1 MKILNVLIVSTPL
14 FDFKLRSSPSYARR
28 HLWIFVFWK
37 KFPKIQ
43 FSNIFIFQCV
53 WPIESGMEFIGKS
66 DFLKFY
72 KYIRL
77 KGERK
82 TEKKNKR
89 RTEQNRSTN
98 VVEVDV
104 EDTFES
110 FQFEKLSAFSVPIM
124 MSPIARTPRRERE
137 VVPIPEDNQI
147 VVSQNEEEQVIYSGD
162 LNNGLVR
169 L

>member
-1 MKILNVLIVSTPL
+1 
-14 FDFKLRSSPSYARR
+14 
-28 HLWIFVFWK
+28 
-37 KFPKIQ
+37 
-43 FSNIFIFQCV
+43 
-53 WPIESGMEFIGKS
+53 MEFTGKS

-72 KYIRL
+72 KYILL
-77 KGERK
+77 KEERK

-89 RTEQNRSTN
+89 RTEQNRSAN

-104 EDTFES
+104 EETFES

-137 VVPIPEDNQI
+137 AVPIPEANHI

-162 LNNGLVR
+162 LNNILVR
-169 L
+169 LFDHRHVSDCCMVHYSDHHLNSGHIVSIIRMVICIRSQRQLV

>member
-28 HLWIFVFWK
+28 HLWIFVFSK
-37 KFPKIQ
+37 NFLKFN
-43 FSNIFIFQCV
+43 FHIFIFQCV

-147 VVSQNEEEQVIYSGD
+147 VVSQVIYSGD